1 MEDNLSRRY
10 SRNALISVCAMS
22 FCASGVSWGT
32 ISLYAAPVVKELGI
46 SAAQFM
52 FMLTLLV
59 VINAFSSLF
68 LYGSI
73 IGRLGIRRA
82 VVAGMTLLT
91 AAQGIWAMSGNLAM
105 LYAGA
110 VVMGAGIITIT
121 ANSQV
126 LILNGW
132 FTKRGGTYIGMANT
146 VGSVSGMAA
155 AAVYGSLILSLGWR
169 ALFAVTCV
177 FDLVGL
183 VVVFFLFKGL
193 PEDTGVRPL
202 YAEESCDEADGAA
215 ETGVGLA
222 EMLRSPR
229 FYILCVLYFMVGV
242 IGYGIMGNLAL
253 MLSEIG
259 RAQSAGIAVSVTML
273 GSAATMTLCGYVC
286 DRFESKWFVSS
297 AMLIAAAAM
306 TALALTE
313 LPLALLLAASAMTGV
328 AYNAT
333 QFPAGIAV
341 KENFG
346 TKEYGKKVGLLT
358 GCCLFGLG
366 AGPTLLQI
374 MKGYTGSYR
383 STLIC
388 FSVAAVITAALLLI
402 NSRTPKI
409 TQPNKTDEGR
419 K

>member
-1 MEDNLSRRY
+1 MENKLSRRY
-10 SRNALISVCAMS
+10 AGNSLIAVCAMS

-73 IGRLGIRRA
+73 IGKLGIRRA
-82 VVAGMTLLT
+82 VVLGMTLLT
-91 AAQGIWAMSGNLAM
+91 AAQAIWALSENLAM

-110 VVMGAGIITIT
+110 AVMGAGIITIT

-132 FTKRGGTYIGMANT
+132 FTKRGGTYIGIANT
-146 VGSVSGMAA
+146 VGSVSGMVS
-155 AAVYGSLILSLGWR
+155 AAVYGGLIASLGWR
-169 ALFAVTCV
+169 ALFAVTCA
-177 FDLVGL
+177 FDLAGL
-183 VVVFFLFKGL
+183 IVVLFLFKGL
-193 PEDTGVRPL
+193 PNDVGVSPL
-202 YAEESCDEADGAA
+202 YADGAEA
-215 ETGVGLA
+215 GRASGGETGMSLR

-229 FYILCVLYFMVGV
+229 FYILSALYFVVGV
-242 IGYGIMGNLAL
+242 IGYGAMGNLAL
-253 MLSEIG
+253 MLSELG
-259 RAQSAGIAVSVTML
+259 RASIAGIAVSVTML

-286 DRFESKWFVSS
+286 DRFASKWFVSA
-297 AMLIAAAAM
+297 AMLLAAAVMIALTLANLPAVPLLAAAA
-306 TALALTE
+306 
-313 LPLALLLAASAMTGV
+313 LLGI

-374 MKGYTGSYR
+374 MKNITGGYQ
-383 STLIC
+383 STLIYL
-388 FSVAAVITAALLLI
+388 SAAAAATAVLLI
-402 NSRTPKI
+402 ITSRTHNP
-409 TQPNKTDEGR
+409 TP
-419 K
+419 